1 MRACAAFLLV
11 GLFAAAPAADP
22 PADPFRQD
30 NLVAWCVV
38 PFDAK
43 NRSPA
48 ERAGML
54 ARLGFVKFAYDWR
67 GPHLPTFD
75 AEVRELKKRNI
86 ELTAIWFP
94 AALNDEARQ
103 LLEVVR
109 RHGLKAQLWVTITD
123 TPGADDAAKAEGVAR
138 TIRPIAEEAAKLGC
152 TVALYN
158 HGGWFGEPENQLAV
172 IDRLKLPNVGLV
184 YNLHH
189 GHDHLDRFPK
199 LLAAMK
205 PHLLCLNLNGMV
217 KGGDRVGKKIL
228 PLGQGDLDVAL
239 LKAIRDGGYAGPV
252 GIIGHTNDDAEERLR
267 DNLDGLAWLKAKL
280 DGKDPGPKPKC
291 RTYQPK

>member
-1 MRACAAFLLV
+1 MSRLALLALVILLPTPARA
-11 GLFAAAPAADP
+11 
-22 PADPFRQD
+22 ADPFRPD

-43 NRSPA
+43 NRGPA
-48 ERAGML
+48 ERAEML
-54 ARLGFVKFAYDWR
+54 ARLGFTKFAYDWR

-75 AEVRELKKRNI
+75 TEVQELKKRNI

-94 AALNDEARQ
+94 AALNTEARQ

-109 RHGLKAQLWVTITD
+109 KHGLKTQLWVTIT
-123 TPGADDAAKAEGVAR
+123 TTLGADDAARADGVAKV
-138 TIRPIAEEAAKLGC
+138 IRPIAEEAAKLGC

-172 IDRLKLPNVGLV
+172 IDRLKLPNVGMV

-205 PHLLCLNLNGMV
+205 PHLLCLNLSGMV
-217 KGGDRVGKKIL
+217 KGGDKAGKKIL
-228 PLGQGDLDVAL
+228 PLGQGDLDAEL
-239 LKAIRDGGYAGPV
+239 LKTIRDGGYTGPV

-267 DNLDGLAWLKAKL
+267 DNLDGLVWLRAKL
-280 DGKDPGPKPKC
+280 DGKDAGPKPKC
-291 RTYQPK
+291 RTYKP

>member
-1 MRACAAFLLV
+1 MSRVA
-11 GLFAAAPAADP
+11 LFASLALVAVPARA
-22 PADPFRQD
+22 ADPFRPD

-43 NRSPA
+43 NRTPA
-48 ERAGML
+48 ERAEML
-54 ARLGFVKFAYDWR
+54 ARLGFTKFAYDWR
-67 GPHLPTFD
+67 AEHLPTFD

-94 AALNDEARQ
+94 GALNADARH

-109 RHGLKAQLWVTITD
+109 KHGLKTQLWVTIGD
-123 TPGADDAAKAEGVAR
+123 PPGADAAKADAAAR

-158 HGGWFGEPENQLAV
+158 HGGWFGEPENQVAV
-172 IDRLKLPNVGLV
+172 IERLKLPNVGIV

-189 GHDHLDRFPK
+189 GHDHLDRFPR
-199 LLAAMK
+199 LLAAMR

-217 KGGDRVGKKIL
+217 KGGDKVGKKIL
-228 PLGQGDLDVAL
+228 PLAQGDLDADL
-239 LKAIRDGGYAGPV
+239 LKAIKDSGYAGPV
-252 GIIGHTNDDAEERLR
+252 GIIGHTNDDAEDRLL
-267 DNLDGLAWLKAKL
+267 DNLDGLGWLKAKL
-280 DGKDPGPKPKC
+280 DGKDPGPRPKC
-291 RTYQPK
+291 RTYR